1 MAYKMTHPDSN
12 VEIEVNADQVAMYES
27 QGWETAPT
35 VKSPTEGDEK
45 KK

>member
-1 MAYKMTHPDSN
+1 MAYKLTHPDSDA
-12 VEIEVNADQVAMYES
+12 EIEVRAEDVATYES

-35 VKSPTEGDEK
+35 VKSPTEADEK

>member
-1 MAYKMTHPDSN
+1 MAYKMTHPDGGQ
-12 VEIEVNADQVAMYES
+12 EIEANADQVAMYES